1 MKTKDFDYAYG
12 DINHPAN
19 VTIKASDGT
28 VLYPLNK
35 VVNHQAKHDE
45 GKPQIHLVPP
55 QIIWDIAEVRMYGNA
70 KYGDPNNWKTV
81 EKWRYVD
88 ALLRHLLLYLEDPE
102 GVDKES
108 GIKHYKHAACNM
120 AFICDMEAREHV
132 LNEKG

>member
-1 MKTKDFDYAYG
+1 MKTIVYDGEVF
-12 DINHPAN
+12 DINE
-19 VTIKASDGT
+19 
-28 VLYPLNK
+28 LNHK
-35 VVNHQAKHDE
+35 MHNTEKEEYYKKKFQAKHDE

-70 KYGDPNNWKTV
+70 KYGDPNNWKAV

-88 ALLRHLLLYLEDPE
+88 ALLRHLLLYLEDPD
-102 GVDKES
+102 GVDRES

-132 LNEKG
+132 LNEEGEIQ